1 MTTVEIQDTPQTW
14 WEVECTY
21 DGAPG
26 CRALA
31 AGESPQQAEAN
42 FRSSLMYPELATD
55 VTLKRL
61 GQFTAV
67 EAVANAGNGNDQTKG

>member
-1 MTTVEIQDTPQTW
+1 MMTTVEIQDTPQMW

-21 DGAPG
+21 EGAPG

-42 FRSSLMYPELATD
+42 FRSSLLYPELATE
-55 VTLKRL
+55 VRLKRL
-61 GQFTAV
+61 GQTTAV
-67 EAVANAGNGNDQTKG
+67 EAIANAGGRNA